1 MGIRA
6 QDCNGLALQNGR
18 TSMTEPTPS
27 SVRERKRRRRVFD
40 TLSEGVVVQ
49 DTDGTVRDWN
59 APALR
64 MFGLTAEQLCGRAPL
79 NSRWNVT
86 WDDRKPVG
94 REQSMQTVLRRAF
107 ERGHVTVAVR
117 KPDGTSAW
125 IAITSQ
131 IVGADDD
138 MPEATIVSTTTD
150 VTAQHEL
157 SLENARYRDI
167 IDTLDASYRI
177 LEESPIGMC
186 SVDADGNVL
195 RNNMAFLA
203 LGGGETTSIV
213 TLVPEDDRATLR
225 DAFARLL
232 DGRTASVRIETRI
245 RRPDGTATWCELTA
259 VAMRQGLPD
268 AAILVLANDVTER
281 RRRESRLRLL
291 AERDPLTGL
300 HNRRSFVRV
309 LRERLAA
316 LQRPA
321 RRAAAT
327 WTLMLIDLDGFKDV
341 NDTLGHAGGDAV
353 LVAVAAGIRDRTR
366 MDDTVGRLG
375 GDEFAVLLQSA
386 EGEHAIAIG
395 DEIIARVADAARAV
409 EGAPPITASIG
420 IVHLRAGRGADAT
433 LAAADSAMYDAKR
446 AGKARCVDAG
456 AR

>member
-1 MGIRA
+1 
-6 QDCNGLALQNGR
+6 
-18 TSMTEPTPS
+18 MTEPTPS
-27 SVRERKRRRRVFD
+27 TVGDVKRRRRVFD
-40 TLSEGVVVQ
+40 TLDEGVVVQ
-49 DTDGTVRDWN
+49 ETDGIVRDWN

-64 MFGLTAEQLCGRAPL
+64 MFGLTPEQLCGRAPL
-79 NSRWNVT
+79 DTRWHVT
-86 WDDRKPVG
+86 WEDRTPVG
-94 REQSMQTVLRRAF
+94 TDQPMQVVLRRAF
-107 ERGHVTVAVR
+107 ERGEVTVAVR
-117 KPDGTSAW
+117 KPDGDSAW
-125 IAITSQ
+125 ITIASHL
-131 IVGADDD
+131 VAADDAG
-138 MPEATIVSTTTD
+138 EKATIVSTMID
-150 VTAQHEL
+150 VTAQREL
-157 SLENARYRDI
+157 AIENARYRDI
-167 IDTLDASYRI
+167 IDTLDASHRI

-203 LGGGETTSIV
+203 LGGGETTSIMS
-213 TLVPEDDRATLR
+213 LVPEDDRATLR

-232 DGRTASVRIETRI
+232 DGRTASVRVETRI
-245 RRPDGTATWCELTA
+245 RRADGTATWCELTA

-268 AAILVLANDVTER
+268 AAILLLVNDVTER
-281 RRRESRLRLL
+281 RRREARLRQL

-316 LQRPA
+316 LQQPSRRPG
-321 RRAAAT
+321 AT

-366 MDDTVGRLG
+366 VEDAVGRLG
-375 GDEFAVLLQSA
+375 GDEFAVLLQTHEA
-386 EGEHAIAIG
+386 EHAGAIG
-395 DEIIARVADAARAV
+395 DEIIARITGAARSV
-409 EGAPPITASIG
+409 EGAPPVSASIG

-456 AR
+456 SR

>member
-1 MGIRA
+1 
-6 QDCNGLALQNGR
+6 
-18 TSMTEPTPS
+18 MTEPTPS
-27 SVRERKRRRRVFD
+27 PVREGKRRRRVFD
-40 TLSEGVVVQ
+40 TLNEGVVVQ
-49 DTDGTVRDWN
+49 DTDGVVRDWN
-59 APALR
+59 APALG
-64 MFGLTAEQLCGRAPL
+64 MFGLTPDQLCGRTPL
-79 NSRWNVT
+79 HNRWHVT
-86 WDDRKPVG
+86 WEDRRPVG
-94 REQSMQTVLRRAF
+94 TEHPIQAVLRRAF
-107 ERGHVTVAVR
+107 ERGTVTVTVR
-117 KPDGTSAW
+117 KGDGATVW
-125 IAITSQ
+125 IAIASH

-138 MPEATIVSTTTD
+138 TAEATIVSTMTD
-150 VTAQHEL
+150 VTAQHEMA
-157 SLENARYRDI
+157 LENARYRDI

-203 LGGGETTSIV
+203 LGGGETTSIMP
-213 TLVPEDDRATLR
+213 LVPEDDRATLR

-232 DGRTASVRIETRI
+232 DGRTPSVRIETRV

-268 AAILVLANDVTER
+268 AAILLLANDVTER
-281 RRRESRLRLL
+281 RRREARLRQL

-309 LRERLAA
+309 LRERLSA
-316 LQRPA
+316 LQQPS
-321 RRAAAT
+321 RRADAT

-366 MDDTVGRLG
+366 VDDAVGRLG
-375 GDEFAVLLQSA
+375 GDEFAVLLQTHEA
-386 EGEHAIAIG
+386 QHAIAIG
-395 DEIIARVADAARAV
+395 NEMIARITEAAGSI
-409 EGAPPITASIG
+409 EGAPPVSASVG

>member
-1 MGIRA
+1 
-6 QDCNGLALQNGR
+6 
-18 TSMTEPTPS
+18 MTEPTPS
-27 SVRERKRRRRVFD
+27 TVGDAKRRRRVFD
-40 TLSEGVVVQ
+40 TLDEGVVVQ
-49 DTDGTVRDWN
+49 DTDGIVRDWN
-59 APALR
+59 ASALS
-64 MFGLTAEQLCGRAPL
+64 MFGLSQEQLCSRAPL
-79 NSRWNVT
+79 GTRWHVT
-86 WDDRKPVG
+86 WEDRTPVG
-94 REQSMQTVLRRAF
+94 TDQPIQAVLRRAF
-107 ERGHVTVAVR
+107 EHGNVTVAVR
-117 KPDGTSAW
+117 KPDGSSTW
-125 IAITSQ
+125 IAVSSHL
-131 IVGADDD
+131 VGADEDGA
-138 MPEATIVSTTTD
+138 EATIVSTMTD
-150 VTAQHEL
+150 VTARRDAA
-157 SLENARYRDI
+157 LENARYRDI

-203 LGGGETTSIV
+203 LGGGETTSIL
-213 TLVPEDDRATLR
+213 TLVPEEDRATLR

-245 RRPDGTATWCELTA
+245 RRPNGTATWCELTA

-268 AAILVLANDVTER
+268 AAVLVLANDITEH
-281 RRRESRLRLL
+281 RRREARLRQL

-316 LQRPA
+316 LQRPS
-321 RRAAAT
+321 RRAGAT

-366 MDDTVGRLG
+366 VDDAVGRLG
-375 GDEFAVLLQSA
+375 GDEFAVLLQTHEA
-386 EGEHAIAIG
+386 EHAIGIG
-395 DEIIARVADAARAV
+395 DEIIARVAEAARSV
-409 EGAPPITASIG
+409 EGAPPVSASIG

-456 AR
+456 TR

>member
-1 MGIRA
+1 
-6 QDCNGLALQNGR
+6 
-18 TSMTEPTPS
+18 MTEPTPS
-27 SVRERKRRRRVFD
+27 SVHEGKRRRRVFD

-49 DTDGTVRDWN
+49 GTDGIVRDWN
-59 APALR
+59 APALH
-64 MFGLTAEQLCGRAPL
+64 MFGLTAEQLCGHAPLHSRWHVSWEDRAP
-79 NSRWNVT
+79 
-86 WDDRKPVG
+86 VG
-94 REQSMQTVLRRAF
+94 PEQPMQSVLRRAF
-107 ERGHVTVAVR
+107 ERGDVTVAVR
-117 KPDGTSAW
+117 KPDGATAW
-125 IAITSQ
+125 IAISSH

-138 MPEATIVSTTTD
+138 NVEATIFSTMTD
-150 VTAQHEL
+150 VTAQHDMA
-157 SLENARYRDI
+157 LENARYRDI

-203 LGGGETTSIV
+203 LGGGETTSIMP
-213 TLVPEDDRATLR
+213 LVPEDDRATLR

-232 DGRTASVRIETRI
+232 DGRTPSVRIETRI

-268 AAILVLANDVTER
+268 AAILLLANDVTER
-281 RRRESRLRLL
+281 RRRESRLRQL

-316 LQRPA
+316 LQRPS

-366 MDDTVGRLG
+366 VDDAVGRLG
-375 GDEFAVLLQSA
+375 GDEFAVLLQSH

-395 DEIIARVADAARAV
+395 DEIIARIAAAARSV
-409 EGAPPITASIG
+409 EGAPPVTASIG

-446 AGKARCVDAG
+446 AGKSRCVDAG
-456 AR
+456 SR

>member
-1 MGIRA
+1 
-6 QDCNGLALQNGR
+6 
-18 TSMTEPTPS
+18 MTEPTPS
-27 SVRERKRRRRVFD
+27 SVREGKRRRRVFD
-40 TLSEGVVVQ
+40 TLSEGVIVQ
-49 DTDGTVRDWN
+49 GTDGIVRDFN

-64 MFGLTAEQLCGRAPL
+64 MLGLTPEQMRGRAPL
-79 NSRWNVT
+79 HHRWHVT
-86 WDDRKPVG
+86 WEDRTPVG
-94 REQSMQTVLRRAF
+94 DQPVQALLRRAF
-107 ERGHVTVAVR
+107 ERGTVTVTVR
-117 KPDGTSAW
+117 KAAGDSVW
-125 IAITSQ
+125 ISITSH

-138 MPEATIVSTTTD
+138 NAEATIVSTMTD
-150 VTAQHEL
+150 VTAQHDMA
-157 SLENARYRDI
+157 LENARYRDI

-203 LGGGETTSIV
+203 LGGGETTSIMS
-213 TLVPEDDRATLR
+213 LVPEDDRATLR

-268 AAILVLANDVTER
+268 AAILLLANDVTER
-281 RRRESRLRLL
+281 RRREARLRQL

-316 LQRPA
+316 LQQPS
-321 RRAAAT
+321 RRADAT

-366 MDDTVGRLG
+366 VDDAVGRLG
-375 GDEFAVLLQSA
+375 GDEFAVLLQTHEA
-386 EGEHAIAIG
+386 EHAIAVG
-395 DEIIARVADAARAV
+395 NEIIARVAEAARSV
-409 EGAPPITASIG
+409 EGAPPVSASIG

-433 LAAADSAMYDAKR
+433 LVAADSAMYDAKR

>member
-1 MGIRA
+1 
-6 QDCNGLALQNGR
+6 
-18 TSMTEPTPS
+18 MTEPTPS
-27 SVRERKRRRRVFD
+27 SVREGKRRRRVFD
-40 TLSEGVVVQ
+40 TLSEGVIVQ
-49 DTDGTVRDWN
+49 GTDGIVRDFN
-59 APALR
+59 SPALR
-64 MFGLTAEQLCGRAPL
+64 MLGLTPEQLYSRAPVHT
-79 NSRWNVT
+79 RWHVA
-86 WDDRKPVG
+86 WEDRTPVG
-94 REQSMQTVLRRAF
+94 DQPVQALLRRAF
-107 ERGHVTVAVR
+107 ERGQVTVTVR
-117 KPDGTSAW
+117 KADGESVWLA
-125 IAITSQ
+125 IAST
-131 IVGADDD
+131 IVGADEDNA
-138 MPEATIVSTTTD
+138 EATIVATITD
-150 VTAQHEL
+150 VTAQRDMA
-157 SLENARYRDI
+157 LENARYRDI

-203 LGGGETTSIV
+203 LGGGETTSIMP
-213 TLVPEDDRATLR
+213 LVPEDDRATLR

-259 VAMRQGLPD
+259 VAMRRGLPD
-268 AAILVLANDVTER
+268 AAILLLANDVTER
-281 RRRESRLRLL
+281 RRREARLRQL

-316 LQRPA
+316 LQQPS
-321 RRAAAT
+321 RRADAT

-366 MDDTVGRLG
+366 VDDAVGRLG
-375 GDEFAVLLQSA
+375 GDEFAVLLQTHEA
-386 EGEHAIAIG
+386 EHAIAIG
-395 DEIIARVADAARAV
+395 NEIIARVEEAAGSV
-409 EGAPPITASIG
+409 EGAPPVSASIG
-420 IVHLRAGRGADAT
+420 IVHLRPGRGADAT

>member
-1 MGIRA
+1 
-6 QDCNGLALQNGR
+6 
-18 TSMTEPTPS
+18 MTEPTPS
-27 SVRERKRRRRVFD
+27 SVREGKRRRRVFD
-40 TLSEGVVVQ
+40 TLNEGVVVQ
-49 DTDGTVRDWN
+49 DTDGVVRDWN
-59 APALR
+59 APALG
-64 MFGLTAEQLCGRAPL
+64 MFGLTPDQLCGRAPL
-79 NSRWNVT
+79 NNRWHVT
-86 WDDRKPVG
+86 WEDRKPVG
-94 REQSMQTVLRRAF
+94 TEYPIQAVLRRAF
-107 ERGHVTVAVR
+107 ERGTVTVTVR
-117 KPDGTSAW
+117 KADGATVW
-125 IAITSQ
+125 IAISSHM
-131 IVGADDD
+131 VGADDD
-138 MPEATIVSTTTD
+138 IPEATIVSTMTD
-150 VTAQHEL
+150 VTAHHEMA
-157 SLENARYRDI
+157 LENARYRDI

-186 SVDADGNVL
+186 SVDAEGNVL

-203 LGGGETTSIV
+203 LGGGETTSIMP
-213 TLVPEDDRATLR
+213 LVPEDDRATLR

-268 AAILVLANDVTER
+268 AAILLLANDVTER
-281 RRRESRLRLL
+281 RRREARLRQL

-309 LRERLAA
+309 LRERLTA
-316 LQRPA
+316 LQQPSRRPG
-321 RRAAAT
+321 AT

-366 MDDTVGRLG
+366 VDDAVGRLG
-375 GDEFAVLLQSA
+375 GDEFAVLLQTHEA
-386 EGEHAIAIG
+386 DHAIAIG
-395 DEIIARVADAARAV
+395 NEIIARVEEAAASV
-409 EGAPPITASIG
+409 EGAPPVSASIG

-456 AR
+456 SR

>member
-1 MGIRA
+1 
-6 QDCNGLALQNGR
+6 
-18 TSMTEPTPS
+18 MTEPTPS
-27 SVRERKRRRRVFD
+27 SIGERKRRRRVFD
-40 TLSEGVVVQ
+40 TLNEGVVVQ
-49 DTDGTVRDWN
+49 DTDGAVRDWN

-64 MFGLTAEQLCGRAPL
+64 MFGLTPEQLCSRAPL
-79 NSRWNVT
+79 DTRWHVT
-86 WDDRKPVG
+86 WEDRTPVTT
-94 REQSMQTVLRRAF
+94 EQPMQTVLRRAF
-107 ERGHVTVAVR
+107 ERGGITVAVR
-117 KPDGTSAW
+117 KPDGSSAW
-125 IAITSQ
+125 IAVSSQ
-131 IVGADDD
+131 LVGADEDGGD
-138 MPEATIVSTTTD
+138 ASIVSTMVD
-150 VTAQHEL
+150 VTAQRDVE
-157 SLENARYRDI
+157 LENARYRDI

-186 SVDADGNVL
+186 SVDVDGNVL

-203 LGGGETTSIV
+203 LGGGETTSIMP
-213 TLVPEDDRATLR
+213 LVPQEDRETLR

-268 AAILVLANDVTER
+268 AAILLLANDVTER
-281 RRRESRLRLL
+281 RRREARLRQL

-316 LQRPA
+316 MQRPS
-321 RRAAAT
+321 RRAGTT

-366 MDDTVGRLG
+366 VDDAVGRLG
-375 GDEFAVLLQSA
+375 GDEFAVLLQSQEA
-386 EGEHAIAIG
+386 SHAVAIG
-395 DEIIARVADAARAV
+395 EEIIARITEAARSV
-409 EGAPPITASIG
+409 PGAPPVSASIG
-420 IVHLRAGRGADAT
+420 IVHLREGRGADAT

>member
-1 MGIRA
+1 
-6 QDCNGLALQNGR
+6 
-18 TSMTEPTPS
+18 MTEPTPS
-27 SVRERKRRRRVFD
+27 SVSERKRNRRLFD
-40 TLSEGVVVQ
+40 TLNEGVVVQ
-49 DTDGTVRDWN
+49 DTDGVVRDWN

-64 MFGLTAEQLCGRAPL
+64 MLGLSPEQLCGRVPPHK
-79 NSRWNVT
+79 RWHVT
-86 WDDRKPVG
+86 WEDRTQVAGDQPLL
-94 REQSMQTVLRRAF
+94 TVLRRSF
-107 ERGHVTVAVR
+107 ERGEVTVAVR
-117 KPDGTSAW
+117 MPDGSSTWLA
-125 IAITSQ
+125 IASHL
-131 IVGADDD
+131 VGADDVGTD
-138 MPEATIVSTTTD
+138 ATILSTLTD
-150 VTAQHEL
+150 VTAQRDMA
-157 SLENARYRDI
+157 LENARYRDI

-186 SVDADGNVL
+186 SVDVDGNVL

-203 LGGGETTSIV
+203 LGGGETASIMP
-213 TLVPEDDRATLR
+213 LVPQEDRATLR

-232 DGRTASVRIETRI
+232 GGRTPSVRIETRI
-245 RRPDGTATWCELTA
+245 RRADGTATWCELTA

-281 RRRESRLRLL
+281 RRREARLRQL

-316 LQRPA
+316 LQRPS
-321 RRAAAT
+321 RRAVAT

-366 MDDTVGRLG
+366 VDDAVGRLG
-375 GDEFAVLLQSA
+375 GDEFAVLLQTHEA
-386 EGEHAIAIG
+386 QHAIAIG
-395 DEIIARVADAARAV
+395 EEIIARIAEAARSV
-409 EGAPPITASIG
+409 EGAPPVSASIG

-456 AR
+456 SR

>member
-1 MGIRA
+1 
-6 QDCNGLALQNGR
+6 
-18 TSMTEPTPS
+18 MTEPTPS
-27 SVRERKRRRRVFD
+27 TVGDAKRRRRVFD
-40 TLSEGVVVQ
+40 TLDEGVVVQ
-49 DTDGTVRDWN
+49 DTDGAVRDWN

-64 MFGLTAEQLCGRAPL
+64 MFGVSPEQLCGRARL
-79 NSRWNVT
+79 GTRWRVM
-86 WDDRKPVG
+86 WEDRAPVG
-94 REQSMQTVLRRAF
+94 GDQPVQGVLRRAF
-107 ERGHVTVAVR
+107 ERGQVTVSVR
-117 KPDGTSAW
+117 KPDGTSTW
-125 IAITSQ
+125 ITVSSHL
-131 IVGADDD
+131 VGADEEGT
-138 MPEATIVSTTTD
+138 EATIVSTMTD
-150 VTAQHEL
+150 VTAQRDAA
-157 SLENARYRDI
+157 LENARYRDI

-203 LGGGETTSIV
+203 LGGGETTSIL
-213 TLVPEDDRATLR
+213 TLVPDEDRATLR

-232 DGRTASVRIETRI
+232 DGRTASVRLETRI
-245 RRPDGTATWCELTA
+245 RRPNGTATWCELTA
-259 VAMRQGLPD
+259 VAMRQGMPD
-268 AAILVLANDVTER
+268 AAILVLANDITEH
-281 RRRESRLRLL
+281 RRREARLRQL

-316 LQRPA
+316 LQRPS
-321 RRAAAT
+321 RRAGAA

-366 MDDTVGRLG
+366 VDDAVGRLG
-375 GDEFAVLLQSA
+375 GDEFAVLLQSNEA
-386 EGEHAIAIG
+386 EHAIAIG
-395 DEIIARVADAARAV
+395 DEIIARIAEAARSV
-409 EGAPPITASIG
+409 EGAPPVSASIG
-420 IVHLRAGRGADAT
+420 IVHLRPGRGADAT